1 MTYDSTSIKG
11 NELLSYF
18 GRNTAVTVRHNYGTG
33 AIDVMSARTGNV
45 IASVVILDAPY
56 MEYVDFTRTGREFRV
71 SSYNLAMVA
80 GAIMAD
86 KRFPKNRKMNKSWS
100 PIRFNAASKA
110 MMDADSGIR
119 FN

>member
-1 MTYDSTSIKG
+1 VTFDNTSIKG

-33 AIDVMSARTGNV
+33 AIDVMSARTGNL

-100 PIRFNAASKA
+100 PIRFSAASKA
-110 MMDADSGIR
+110 MMEQDSGIR